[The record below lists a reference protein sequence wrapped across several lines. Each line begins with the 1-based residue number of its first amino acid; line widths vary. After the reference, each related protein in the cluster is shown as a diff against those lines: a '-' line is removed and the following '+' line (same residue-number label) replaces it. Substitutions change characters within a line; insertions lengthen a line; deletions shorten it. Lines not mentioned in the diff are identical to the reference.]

1 MNASVKKLQK
11 SSIILRSLRE
21 IFMHEMADM
30 FDNVLVTVTSL
41 YICDKSR
48 TVKVYVS
55 FMPSQNGSRLLK
67 ELEKQ
72 KNKIRGLLGK
82 RVANKLRTVPELKF
96 YLDNSIEHAF
106 YIEKLLNGFDV
117 KLTKMVFQPS

>member
-1 MNASVKKLQK
+1 MPVKKLQK
-11 SSIILRSLRE
+11 SSIILRNLRE
-21 IFMHEMADM
+21 IFLHEMADV

-48 TVKVYVS
+48 IVKVYVS
-55 FMPSQNGSRLLK
+55 FMPSENGPRLLK

-72 KNKIRGLLGK
+72 KSKIRGLLGK

-96 YLDNSIEHAF
+96 YLDNSMERAF
-106 YIEKLLNGFDV
+106 YIEKLLNGFDIS
-117 KLTKMVFQPS
+117 LTTMVFQPS